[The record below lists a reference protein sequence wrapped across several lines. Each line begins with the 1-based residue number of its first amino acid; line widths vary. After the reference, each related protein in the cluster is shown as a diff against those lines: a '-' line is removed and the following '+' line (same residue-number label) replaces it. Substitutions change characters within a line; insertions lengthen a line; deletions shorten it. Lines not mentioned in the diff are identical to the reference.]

1 MATDWGVEGMPTF
14 MFLKEGR
21 ILGTVVGAKKDE
33 LQQLL
38 AKHMMNTTTTTTAP
52 SSLKIM
58 NSYY

>member
-1 MATDWGVEGMPTF
+1 MQSVAADWGIEGMPTF

-21 ILGTVVGAKKDE
+21 ILDTVVGAKKDE

-38 AKHMMNTTTTTTAP
+38 AKHMNTITAS

-58 NSYY
+58 HAYY